1 MSNHELAEKITDM
14 LFTTKGRTPVEGR
27 NLRLYTD
34 TISNNGVYIAGL
46 SKEAANLY
54 IKQVIDQHLEVS
66 EVEVCQAS
74 A

>member
-46 SKEAANLY
+46 SKEATNLY
-54 IKQVIDQHLEVS
+54 IKQVIDEHFSVGEEETCQVS
-66 EVEVCQAS
+66 A
-74 A
+74 